1 MCLPFQP
8 HGEYTVVGGVIFVII
23 PNNRCNIKT
32 GDLERG
38 LARIMMNRATGR
50 DMVRKKVF
58 DFVGYFDERMISSTS
73 FQCIIFTDSI
83 NSFVFWDL

>member
-1 MCLPFQP
+1 MVLPFKP

-58 DFVGYFDERMISSTS
+58 DFVGYFANFLMAFLMRK
-73 FQCIIFTDSI
+73 FQEIWA
-83 NSFVFWDL
+83 VFNF

>member
-1 MCLPFQP
+1 VVLPFKP

-58 DFVGYFDERMISSTS
+58 DFVGYFANFLMAFLMRK
-73 FQCIIFTDSI
+73 FQEIWA
-83 NSFVFWDL
+83 VFNF

>member
-1 MCLPFQP
+1 VCLPFQP
-8 HGEYTVVGGVIFVII
+8 HGEYTVVGGVIVVII
-23 PNNRCNIKT
+23 PNNRYNIKT

-58 DFVGYFDERMISSTS
+58 DFVGYFANFLMAFLMRK
-73 FQCIIFTDSI
+73 FQEIWA
-83 NSFVFWDL
+83 VFNF

>member
-8 HGEYTVVGGVIFVII
+8 HGEYTVVGGVIVVII

-50 DMVRKKVF
+50 FPYYK
-58 DFVGYFDERMISSTS
+58 
-73 FQCIIFTDSI
+73 
-83 NSFVFWDL
+83 